1 MNRFFTA
8 LRKRLVPVAILS
20 AGVIGYLAGHA
31 TQEVQPEV
39 LHGHFDDISM
49 LPQAMAQQPT
59 SGETMPFGY
68 NRPGLQ
74 QLAPDAP
81 PATYWN
87 IDDIKKAHTELAE
100 KASKALTQAGSGSTQ
115 AFGSSAVRLR
125 TRNFTMSMLYR
136 AHREQ
141 PVLSLT
147 KVNSVWDDAEQH
159 AGVYDFYIFTGGSG
173 DMIVGGK
180 IANRQNLQDKD
191 GLVPGEY
198 RGQPIEDGQTFHVK
212 TGDWLVIPP
221 DAPHQPK
228 PDPGGFSYM
237 IMKINVGMYP
247 WSLIR

>member
-141 PVLSLT
+141 S
-147 KVNSVWDDAEQH
+147 
-159 AGVYDFYIFTGGSG
+159 
-173 DMIVGGK
+173 
-180 IANRQNLQDKD
+180 
-191 GLVPGEY
+191 
-198 RGQPIEDGQTFHVK
+198 
-212 TGDWLVIPP
+212 
-221 DAPHQPK
+221 
-228 PDPGGFSYM
+228 
-237 IMKINVGMYP
+237 
-247 WSLIR
+247 